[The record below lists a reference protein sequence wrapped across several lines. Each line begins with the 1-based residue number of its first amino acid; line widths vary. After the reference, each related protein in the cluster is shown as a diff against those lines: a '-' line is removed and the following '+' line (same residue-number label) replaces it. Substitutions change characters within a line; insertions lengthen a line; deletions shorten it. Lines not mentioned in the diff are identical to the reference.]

1 MLKITALD
9 QIHLSL
15 GARMIQFAGWQMPL
29 QYTSI
34 SEEHRWVRESAG
46 LFDLSHMGEIRLRG
60 KGAFHLAQ
68 RLITNDL
75 APLKRREMLY
85 SPMCNSS
92 GGIVDD
98 LLVFRTG
105 QEEFLL
111 VVNAANT
118 EKDYVWIE
126 KQSRGEVKVKNLT
139 DEISLIALQGPRAEE
154 ILTERTDVNL
164 SQLLYYHFT
173 QAKVE
178 GVSTLLSRTGYTG
191 EDGFELYLASQEAP
205 KLWNAFLQVGK
216 RYGLKPIGLG
226 ARDTLRLEMGYRLYG
241 NDIDE
246 TTSPFEAA
254 LDWTVKLNKGDFI
267 GREALE
273 KQKKEGIRRKLI
285 GFQMESRI
293 APRKGYSLSVQG
305 RKIGEVT
312 SGSFSPTLQK
322 GIGLGYVTPQ
332 YACPNTSIFVAI
344 RGENYPA
351 RIVPLPFLK
360 PRIKRIS
367 RPCTQK

>member
-1 MLKITALD
+1 MLKITALH

-34 SEEHRWVRESAG
+34 PEEHRSVRESAG
-46 LFDLSHMGEIRLRG
+46 LFDLSHMGEIRLQG
-60 KGAFHLAQ
+60 KGVFHSVQ
-68 RLITNDL
+68 RLVTNDL
-75 APLKRREMLY
+75 AHLNPGEVLY
-85 SPMCNSS
+85 TPMCNSQ

-98 LLVFRTG
+98 LLVYRTD
-105 QEEFLL
+105 QEDFLL

-118 EKDYVWIE
+118 EKDYAWIE
-126 KQSRGEVKVKNLT
+126 KQGRGEAKVENLT
-139 DEISLIALQGPRAEE
+139 DEFSLIALQGPRAEE
-154 ILTERTDVNL
+154 ILTELTDLNL

-173 QAKVE
+173 QARVK
-178 GVSTLLSRTGYTG
+178 GVNALLSRTGYTG
-191 EDGFELYLASQEAP
+191 EDGFELCLVSQEAA
-205 KLWNAFLQVGK
+205 KLWNALLRAGK
-216 RYGLKPIGLG
+216 PYGLKPIGLG
-226 ARDTLRLEMGYRLYG
+226 ARDTLRLEMGYRLHG

-254 LDWTVKLNKGDFI
+254 LGWTVKLSKGDFI

-273 KQKKEGIRRKLI
+273 EQTKEGIRRKLI

-293 APRKGYSLSVQG
+293 APRKGYALFVKEL
-305 RKIGEVT
+305 KIGEVT

-322 GIGLGYVTPQ
+322 GIGLGYVDLQ
-332 YACPNTSIFVAI
+332 HTSPGSSISVGI

-351 RIVPLPFLK
+351 RIVPLPFLT
-360 PRIKRIS
+360 PRINRIG
-367 RPCTQK
+367 RPCMQK